1 MRVLFSYIF
10 MTHPEI
16 QHAWAKKLVEE
27 KDYTDTRFLLGELK
41 RIQSQDL
48 LRNQNIRSTG
58 DVYVVQ
64 HALRALGQDI
74 PRGRDAIFR
83 SKKQRQS

>member
-1 MRVLFSYIF
+1 MS
-10 MTHPEI
+10 HPEI
-16 QHAWAKKLVEE
+16 QHAWARQLVKN
-27 KDYTDTRFLLGELK
+27 KDYTDRAFLLDELK
-41 RIQSQDL
+41 RIQRQDP

-74 PRGRDAIFR
+74 PRVRDAIFR